1 MRELKGWSNWAIALW
16 AAFAT
21 VFHLYTAYIGFL
33 EPREQRSLSLL
44 LFLPLIFVLY
54 PARPDRSPK
63 DQPSVV
69 DWLLSALAIVPSAYS
84 YVHALRINMRLEEVD
99 PVLTEEVVMG
109 TIAIVLVLEAL
120 RRAVTP
126 VLAGLVGIG
135 LGYLLLCEYM
145 GGIWRFRDIPYSE
158 IIETMYLING
168 HGIYGPITGIASTLV
183 AVFITF
189 GAFVEGGGIGR
200 LFGNLGSRVAGPYAG
215 GPAKVAVVSSGL
227 MGMMSGSSTS
237 NVFTTGA
244 FTIPMMKRLGYR
256 KSFAGAVEVS
266 ASVGGQITPP
276 IMGTGAFI
284 MSEMT
289 NIPYTDIVVSAILG
303 AFVYYLMMLISVH
316 LEAKKHGLRGL
327 NPDELPTWQAVAKD
341 AHLLVP
347 IVVLIVLLSM
357 DFSAHFAAF
366 YSIIATFVIAALRK
380 HTRMGPRKV
389 FQVLVTAGRNVAA
402 VSIACV
408 GAGMFVAVLIKTGL
422 ILSLGTIISS
432 LAGGELWIVGGL
444 LMLTCLIL
452 GMGVPT
458 SAAYVITAAIG
469 APILIVDFGVPVLA
483 AHMFVFYFAIL
494 AEATPPVSIAAYAAA
509 GIAKANPISTGI
521 QAFKLATAGFIIG
534 YSYLFS
540 QGLLLMETPADTV
553 GEVAVILV
561 GICLLA
567 AGFRGYW
574 NGIIAMPFR
583 ILLVPFGF
591 LVVDYGD
598 TSDLVRIA
606 VGGSVLVLMWLLP
619 KLFALGGVVK
629 PLVPE
634 VHTD

>member
-1 MRELKGWSNWAIALW
+1 
-16 AAFAT
+16 
-21 VFHLYTAYIGFL
+21 
-33 EPREQRSLSLL
+33 
-44 LFLPLIFVLY
+44 
-54 PARPDRSPK
+54 
-63 DQPSVV
+63 
-69 DWLLSALAIVPSAYS
+69 
-84 YVHALRINMRLEEVD
+84 
-99 PVLTEEVVMG
+99 
-109 TIAIVLVLEAL
+109 
-120 RRAVTP
+120 
-126 VLAGLVGIG
+126 
-135 LGYLLLCEYM
+135 
-145 GGIWRFRDIPYSE
+145 
-158 IIETMYLING
+158 
-168 HGIYGPITGIASTLV
+168 
-183 AVFITF
+183 
-189 GAFVEGGGIGR
+189 
-200 LFGNLGSRVAGPYAG
+200 
-215 GPAKVAVVSSGL
+215 
-227 MGMMSGSSTS
+227 
-237 NVFTTGA
+237 
-244 FTIPMMKRLGYR
+244 
-256 KSFAGAVEVS
+256 
-266 ASVGGQITPP
+266 
-276 IMGTGAFI
+276 
-284 MSEMT
+284 
-289 NIPYTDIVVSAILG
+289 
-303 AFVYYLMMLISVH
+303 
-316 LEAKKHGLRGL
+316 
-327 NPDELPTWQAVAKD
+327 VAKD

-366 YSIIATFVIAALRK
+366 YSIVATILITGLRK

-432 LAGGELWIVGGL
+432 VAGGELWIVGGL
-444 LMLTCLIL
+444 LMFTCLIL

-469 APILIVDFGVPVLA
+469 APILIVDYGVPVLA

-534 YSYLFS
+534 YTYLFS
-540 QGLLLMETPADTV
+540 QGLLLMEAPMDIF
-553 GEVAVILV
+553 GQLV
-561 GICLLA
+561 VTLIGVCLLA

-606 VGGSVLVLMWLLP
+606 VGGGLLVAMALLP
-619 KLFALGGVVK
+619 KLFAMGGVVK